1 MVCLIGAKMNMRADL
16 LRQIGPSGSFIEDT
30 DLGWVESQDPDSG
43 EIIRVWSGIPDDPNT
58 PDIDETATITF
69 VCEAKA
75 VLSSAVRS
83 AGVIEFWSDKYEA
96 MDYIQMKV
104 PAKLDISSGDRVTN
118 VRDQAGRLIWK
129 DARNNNKATIF
140 SVLGVTPITDPFG
153 QHVESMAL
161 LNRSETQ

>member
-16 LRQIGPSGSFIEDT
+16 LRQIGPSGNFIEDS

-43 EIIRVWSGIPDDPNT
+43 EIIRVWSGIPDDPAT
-58 PDIDETATITF
+58 PTINEAAPITF
-69 VCEAKA
+69 NCEAKA
-75 VLSSAVRS
+75 VMSSAVRS

-104 PAKLDISSGDRVTN
+104 SPKLDISSGDRVTN
-118 VRDQAGRLIWK
+118 VRDQNNNLIWK
-129 DARNNNKATIF
+129 DGRNNNKPTVF

-161 LNRSETQ
+161 LNRAETQ